1 MAPLTP
7 ELLLSTLRTRYA
19 TKVFDASREVPADTL
34 AALEQSLVLSPSS
47 FGLQPWKFLVIRDR
61 ALREKL
67 LPHSW
72 HQAQVVDCSHLVV
85 FARRDKTGAADIERY
100 VGEIAAARGVDV
112 SSLAGY
118 KDKMSGFVL
127 NHPDIA
133 DWARHQ
139 VYIALGQFL
148 ASCALLGVDAC
159 PMEGL
164 IPAKYDE
171 ILGLAGTGYS
181 TVVACPIGYRSADDK
196 YAALAKVR
204 KPASAV
210 IEHR

>member
-7 ELLLSTLRTRYA
+7 ELLLATLRTRYA

-85 FARRDKTGAADIERY
+85 FARRDKTTPADIERY
-100 VGEIAAARGVDV
+100 LGEIAAARGVDV

-171 ILGLAGTGYS
+171 VLGLAGTGYS

>member
-1 MAPLTP
+1 MTPLTP
-7 ELLLSTLRTRYA
+7 ELLLATLRTRYA
-19 TKVFDASREVPADTL
+19 TKVFDASRTLPADTL

-85 FARRDKTGAADIERY
+85 FARRDKTTPADIERY
-100 VGEIAAARGVDV
+100 LGEIAAARGVDV

>member
-1 MAPLTP
+1 MTPLTP
-7 ELLLSTLRTRYA
+7 DLLLSTLRTRYA

>member
-1 MAPLTP
+1 MTPLTP
-7 ELLLSTLRTRYA
+7 DLLLSTLRTRYA

-85 FARRDKTGAADIERY
+85 FARRDKTTPADIERY
-100 VGEIAAARGVDV
+100 LGEIAAARGVDV

>member
-7 ELLLSTLRTRYA
+7 ELLLATLRTRYA

-85 FARRDKTGAADIERY
+85 FARRDKTTAAEIERY

-171 ILGLAGTGYS
+171 VLGLAGTGYS